1 MVIETKFN
9 HGQRVQGIV
18 QGQESYI
25 EKCPVCE
32 GNGYFLYKDRKI
44 DCSESGCWGEG
55 YTIYS
60 GDLKQGEIKD
70 LMPDIRNIF
79 TWGQN
84 YNEKNERLPET
95 IYKPLKDLTTSH
107 ISGIIRYILEKSTC
121 NEQEQ
126 YFIHGKQIM
135 AILLIFTYELENR
148 LKDGKEI

>member
-1 MVIETKFN
+1 MKINYVENKNGKLFSFHRHDFKENTDSSDNYIFID
-9 HGQRVQGIV
+9 GGI
-18 QGQESYI
+18 
-25 EKCPVCE
+25 
-32 GNGYFLYKDRKI
+32 
-44 DCSESGCWGEG
+44 GEG

-107 ISGIIRYILEKSTC
+107 ISGIIRYLLEKSTC

-148 LKDGKEI
+148 LKDEMERQNIKTKRAR

>member
-1 MVIETKFN
+1 MKINYVENKNGKLFSFHRYDFKENTDSSDN
-9 HGQRVQGIV
+9 
-18 QGQESYI
+18 YI
-25 EKCPVCE
+25 
-32 GNGYFLYKDRKI
+32 FI
-44 DCSESGCWGEG
+44 DGGFEYSR
-55 YTIYS
+55 YS
-60 GDLKQGEIKD
+60 GELKEAEIKD

-107 ISGIIRYILEKSTC
+107 ISGIIRHLLE
-121 NEQEQ
+121 
-126 YFIHGKQIM
+126 HGFAINSENGLYYSGKARI

>member
-1 MVIETKFN
+1 MKINYVENKNGKLFSFHRHDFKENTDSSDNYIFID
-9 HGQRVQGIV
+9 GGI
-18 QGQESYI
+18 
-25 EKCPVCE
+25 
-32 GNGYFLYKDRKI
+32 
-44 DCSESGCWGEG
+44 GEG

-148 LKDGKEI
+148 LKDEMERQNIKTKRAR